1 MECQGVC
8 PCSDNIVPTTIL
20 TATTTRITE
29 MTSST
34 SAVSITSVTS
44 ITSALEVTSSIGIT
58 NTTSVTTDDWIAY
71 QYCDYD
77 DYYDWLMRSKTRTP
91 EGQKTNE
98 PSSVSSKASK
108 LQLWAFF

>member
-1 MECQGVC
+1 
-8 PCSDNIVPTTIL
+8 
-20 TATTTRITE
+20 

-44 ITSALEVTSSIGIT
+44 IISTSEITSSTGIA

-71 QYCDYD
+71 QYDDYD
-77 DYYDWLMRSKTRTP
+77 DYYDWLMRSSKTRTP
-91 EGQKTNE
+91 EGSKTNE